1 MFEQLNLPISYEEI
15 KRGVGQLR
23 NGASVGPDLFL
34 NEFLKRGTN
43 SLLEYIHTLCNKIFE
58 LGYFPEKW
66 AEGHIIPIFKK
77 GDKNEVSNY
86 RGIKCLRNQGRTKGE
101 GWSTAN

>member
-23 NGASVGPDLFL
+23 NGASAGPDLFL

-43 SLLEYIHTLCNKIFE
+43 SLLEYIHTLFNKLFE
-58 LGYFPEKW
+58 LGYFPEKV
-66 AEGHIIPIFKK
+66 GGGSCNTYI
-77 GDKNEVSNY
+77 
-86 RGIKCLRNQGRTKGE
+86 
-101 GWSTAN
+101 